1 MPLLRAKPQPSCK
14 MAFLAALACLSA
26 MAADRIVDR
35 VDPSRTVTVKGQIH
49 PLAQPR
55 FDRGAADPSM
65 ELSYA
70 TVLLKPAGGL
80 EEFLAQ
86 QQTASSAN
94 YHRWLTPEE
103 FGARFGLSDS
113 DAGKVVEWL
122 RSQGLQVHD
131 VARGRHWITFSG
143 TAETVG
149 RALHTEFRQY
159 LVKNAKHF
167 ANATDPSVPAAL
179 EDVIAGFAGLNDFN
193 PQPTYVKGP
202 ALTDAPDL
210 TSGSNH
216 FLAPD
221 DIATIYGIAPLYA
234 PGVDIDGA
242 GQTIGVMGQTAIN
255 LPDIAQFRTRFG
267 LAPNVPQILLYGD
280 DPGIRSGDL
289 PEADIDIEWSGAV
302 ARNATIIY
310 VYSSN
315 VFTSAQYA
323 VDQNIAPVIT
333 MSYFTCE
340 SETTP
345 AYRAVAQQAN
355 AQGITWMASSGDQG
369 AGTCDYSNVIP
380 QASKGPTLNFP
391 ADLPEITAVGG
402 TTFSEG
408 LGTYWASSNS
418 ATLSSALG
426 YIPEKAWNDSL
437 ADNGLVATGGGA
449 SLMFAKPYWQTGP
462 GVPADNARDLPDLS
476 LASSANHDGYEV
488 VTGGSVFIY
497 GGTSVACPEFAGV
510 VALLNQY
517 LMSTGVIAQ
526 EGLGNINPQLY
537 RLAQATTDVF
547 HDITVGDN
555 KVPCLQGSPQCVN
568 GLLGYSTGP
577 GYDLATGLGS
587 IDATNLVT
595 EWNNGTASTTSLTA
609 SPVVADVS
617 SIVTLTATVSG
628 GGKVAPTG
636 TITFIEDQ
644 VAIGSAA
651 LTASGSVATAT
662 LSIPEVVLAGDTGVV
677 VAVYAG
683 DGVYGGSSA
692 TVTVQLNVPVPPAG
706 SLVVPGISPNPVYQ
720 RSPTSWPYVV
730 RLTEMA
736 GVATKLTG
744 FVINGSDNSGS
755 IVADFGTA
763 TIPAHGTIAASLTG
777 NLTSVP
783 LNRIFVFSGVD
794 AGSGQTW
801 SQQITVPFLGPPAG
815 QLFYPSIA
823 VSSTP
828 TTVEQNPQADPSCQW
843 PVQLVVNEQA
853 GFPMQLTKLTAGTSD
868 LTTGIQQ
875 IFGTT
880 RLAAWGALRG
890 TVCWPSG
897 TAPASKTLTVTA
909 VSLETGIPVS
919 AAVTA
924 TLEAAFYIPGT
935 FTVSPASV
943 TMQVSDPQHSASAS
957 LTLGFSGGSPQWFAA
972 VTPASTTTNWLVLSQ
987 ASGTGA
993 GQLNLTANGAGL
1005 SVGVYSA
1012 SVSIQSTGVIPQYIV
1027 VPVTFVVGPAS
1038 ATQIG
1043 GVANNASFATVF
1055 APGMQAAVFGTA
1067 LAPGTLL
1074 ASRLPLP
1081 LSQLG
1086 VTAAVNGNSAPFY
1099 YVSPGQLNIQIPYET
1114 GSGPAVLAVNNN
1126 GQIAWFPLQIST
1138 VAPGLYGVWD
1148 IHGQPATTATQGQ
1161 VLLAFTTGEGDLT
1174 PTLATGATPAS
1185 GTAISKLP
1193 AARQPI
1199 APTVGSVPATPLLF
1213 AGVPIGLA
1221 GVTQID
1227 FTVPANAPLGP
1238 QPVVVTVG
1246 GVPTNTVTLN
1256 ITAAGTEP
1264 RLVARP

>member
-1 MPLLRAKPQPSCK
+1 MV
-14 MAFLAALACLSA
+14 FLAALTCLSA
-26 MAADRIVDR
+26 IAADRIVDR
-35 VDPSRTVTVKGQIH
+35 VDAGRTVTVKGQTH
-49 PLAQPR
+49 PLAQPQ
-55 FDRGAADPSM
+55 FDQGAVDPAM
-65 ELSYA
+65 EISYA

-80 EEFLAQ
+80 EEFLAEQ
-86 QQTASSAN
+86 QAASSPN
-94 YHRWLTPEE
+94 YRRWLTPEQ

-113 DAGKVVEWL
+113 DIGKLVEWL
-122 RSQGLQVHD
+122 GSQGLQVRD

-159 LVKNAKHF
+159 LVRNEKHF
-167 ANATDPSVPAAL
+167 ANSTDPSVPAAF
-179 EDVIAGFAGLNDFN
+179 EDVIAGFAGLDDFN
-193 PQPTYVKGP
+193 PRPAYVKGP
-202 ALTDAPDL
+202 ALTGAAPDY
-210 TSGSNH
+210 TGSSGSH
-216 FLAPD
+216 YLAPD
-221 DIATIYGIAPLYA
+221 DIATIYGIAPLYGA
-234 PGVDIDGA
+234 SVPIDGA

-255 LPDIAQFRTRFG
+255 LSDIAMFRTRFG
-267 LAPNVPQILLYGD
+267 LSANVPRILLYGS

-323 VDQNIAPVIT
+323 VDQNIAPVMT

-340 SETTP
+340 SGTTP

-402 TTFSEG
+402 TEFNEG
-408 LGTYWASSNS
+408 SVSYWAGANS
-418 ATLSSALG
+418 PTLASALS
-426 YIPEKAWNDSL
+426 YIPEMAWNDSL

-462 GVPADNARDLPDLS
+462 GVPADNARDVPDVSLS
-476 LASSANHDGYEV
+476 SSANHDGYEV
-488 VTGGSVFIY
+488 VTSGAVYIY
-497 GGTSVACPEFAGV
+497 GGTSVATPEFAGV
-510 VALLNQY
+510 VALLNQH
-517 LMSTGVIAQ
+517 LVATGVIAQ

-537 RLAQATTDVF
+537 RLAQAATDAF
-547 HDITVGDN
+547 HDITVGN
-555 KVPCLQGSPQCVN
+555 NMVPCLQGSPQCVN
-568 GLLGYSTGP
+568 GLMGYSAGP

-587 IDATNLVT
+587 IDAHNLVT

-609 SPVVADVS
+609 NPAPADVS
-617 SIVTLTATVSG
+617 ATVTLTATVSG

-636 TITFIEDQ
+636 TVTFIEDQ
-644 VAIGSAA
+644 LAIGSAA
-651 LTASGSVATAT
+651 LVASGSTATAT
-662 LSIPEVVLAGDTGVV
+662 LSIPEVTLAADTGVV
-677 VAVYAG
+677 VAMYPG
-683 DGVYGGSSA
+683 DGVYDGSSG
-692 TVTVQLNVPVPPAG
+692 TVTVQLNVPAPATG
-706 SLVVPGISPNPVYQ
+706 SLVVPFISPNPVYQ
-720 RSPTSWPYVV
+720 QSPTSWPYLLALV
-730 RLTEMA
+730 EKA

-744 FVINGSDNSGS
+744 FVVNGVDNSAA
-755 IVADFGTA
+755 IAVDFGTS
-763 TIPAHGTIAASLTG
+763 TIPAHGTIAAALSA

-783 LNRIFVFSGVD
+783 LNRTFVFSGADV
-794 AGSGQTW
+794 GNGQTW
-801 SQQITVPFLGPPAG
+801 SRQITVPFLGPPVG

-823 VSSTP
+823 LSSTP
-828 TTVEQNPQADPSCQW
+828 ANVEQNVQAAASCQW
-843 PVQLVVNEQA
+843 SVQLVVNEQA
-853 GFPMQLTKLTAGTSD
+853 GFPMQLTKLTAATTAGTSD
-868 LTTGIQQ
+868 LSAQIQQ

-890 TVCWPSG
+890 RLCWAGNTVMGSD
-897 TAPASKTLTVTA
+897 ALTVSA
-909 VSLETGIPVS
+909 LSLETGLSVS
-919 AAVTA
+919 ASAAA
-924 TLEAAFYIPGT
+924 TLVAAPASPAP
-935 FTVSPASV
+935 FTVSPANV
-943 TMQVSDPQHSASAS
+943 TVQAPDAQHSASAS
-957 LTLGFSGGSPQWFAA
+957 LALGFGSASPQWSAA
-972 VTPASTTTNWLVLSQ
+972 VTPKSTTTNWLSLSQ

-993 GQLNLTANGAGL
+993 AQLHLTANGAGL
-1005 SVGVYSA
+1005 SVGVYTA
-1012 SVSIQSTGVIPQYIV
+1012 AVSIQSAGVTPQYIV
-1027 VPVTFVVGPAS
+1027 VPVTFAVGPAT
-1038 ATQIG
+1038 AGMQIG

-1055 APGMQAAVFGTA
+1055 APGMQAAVFGTG
-1067 LAPGTLL
+1067 LATGTAI

-1086 VTAAVNGNSAPFY
+1086 VTATVNGNSAPFY

-1138 VAPGLYGVWD
+1138 VAPQLYGVWNAQ
-1148 IHGQPATTATQGQ
+1148 GLPATTAAQGQ
-1161 VLLAFTTGEGDLT
+1161 VLLAFTTGEGDLN

-1193 AARQPI
+1193 APRQPVSL
-1199 APTVGSVPATPLLF
+1199 TVGGVPSTPLLF
-1213 AGVPIGLA
+1213 AGVPNGLA
-1221 GVTQID
+1221 GVTQIN

-1256 ITAAGTEP
+1256 ITAAGTQ
-1264 RLVARP
+1264 